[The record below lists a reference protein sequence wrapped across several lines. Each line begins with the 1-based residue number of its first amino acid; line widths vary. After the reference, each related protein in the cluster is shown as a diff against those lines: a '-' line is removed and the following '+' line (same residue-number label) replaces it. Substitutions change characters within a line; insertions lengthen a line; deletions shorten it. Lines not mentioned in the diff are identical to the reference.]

1 MFRPKDFI
9 ETAEQLIF
17 AVVADGLEAGRILC
31 FLRYAMLDGAWRKV
45 DSDTANAHLAAHY
58 PQYLHYSARLD
69 ARLHAVPETAVTRHY
84 HPRHSLRGLLEVE
97 PADPVVADL
106 QSLCALFRRHGLD
119 LDQFGVTGSL
129 QVGMQKHSSDI
140 DLVCYDREIFHRARN
155 VVQCLIAEDYCQV
168 LDDADWLEAYRR
180 RACDFAL
187 DEYIWHE
194 LRKYN
199 KAMINGRK
207 FDLTLL
213 APMLESETRE
223 YRKLGA
229 IELQAR
235 ISDDFHAFD
244 YPAVFS
250 IDHPQADSIVCYTA
264 TYCGQA
270 QTGEV
275 VAVAGLLEVDDTGR
289 RRVVVGS
296 NREALGEYIQVLR

>member
-9 ETAEQLIF
+9 ETGDQLIF

-31 FLRYAMLDGAWRKV
+31 FLRYACLDGAWRKV
-45 DSDTANAHLAAHY
+45 DSDSANALLAVHY

-69 ARLHAVPETAVTRHY
+69 ARLHAVPETAVIRHF
-84 HPRHSLRGLLEVE
+84 HPRHSLQSLLTVE
-97 PADPVVADL
+97 PSDPVQADL
-106 QSLCALFRRHGLD
+106 HRLCALFRQHGVD
-119 LDQFGVTGSL
+119 LAQFGVTGSL

-140 DLVCYDREIFHRARN
+140 DLVCYDREIFHQARN
-155 VVQCLIAEDYCQV
+155 VVQCLIAEDHCQV

-213 APMLESETRE
+213 TPPLASETRV

-229 IELQAR
+229 VELQAR

-244 YPAVFS
+244 YPAIFS

-275 VAVAGLLEVDDTGR
+275 VVVAGLLEVDDAGR

-296 NREALGEYIQVLR
+296 NREALGEYIKVLR